1 MSEGLVE
8 AIGLAV
14 EYDGRRVVDGA
25 SLLAEQGQVVAVVGP
40 NGAGKTTLL
49 RALAGL
55 VAASGELRIAGEDP
69 RRASAQANARHRAY
83 CAQKPVC
90 AWDYRVSD
98 LGEIVGAPAPYAER
112 LARLS
117 LADLTDRRL
126 TQLSGGEQ
134 KAVILA
140 MTFAALAD
148 PFGAALL
155 LDEPAA
161 SLDVARQALVA
172 AEIRRFVQA
181 GGTAIVATHDLS
193 FARSCDVV
201 VVLAEGRLT
210 AAGCPSTALTPAV
223 IAATWGAA
231 ARAEAW

>member
-14 EYDGRRVVDGA
+14 ELGGRRVIDGV
-25 SLLAEQGQVVAVVGP
+25 SLRAGSGQVVAVVGP

-69 RRASAQANARHRAY
+69 RPASAQANARRRAY

-90 AWDYRVSD
+90 AWDYRVRD
-98 LGEIVGAPAPYAER
+98 LGEIIGAPDAYAGC

-134 KAVILA
+134 KAALLA
-140 MTFAALAD
+140 MTFASLAE
-148 PFGAALL
+148 PFGAVLL

-161 SLDVARQALVA
+161 SLDLARQAMVA
-172 AEIRRFVQA
+172 AALRRFAQA
-181 GGTAIVATHDLS
+181 GGTVIVATHDLA
-193 FARSCDVV
+193 FVRTCEA
-201 VVLAEGRLT
+201 VLVLEEGRAIGRGAP
-210 AAGCPSTALTPAV
+210 AATLTPAI
-223 IAATWGAA
+223 IAATWGAS
-231 ARAEAW
+231 ARAEA

>member
-1 MSEGLVE
+1 MNEGLVE

-14 EYDGRRVVDGA
+14 ELGGRRVVDGV
-25 SLLAEQGQVVAVVGP
+25 SLRADSGQVVAVVGP

-55 VAASGELRIAGEDP
+55 VTSSGELRVAGEDP
-69 RRASAQANARHRAY
+69 RSASAQANARHRAY
-83 CAQKPVC
+83 CAQKPTC
-90 AWDYRVSD
+90 AWDYRVRD
-98 LGEIVGAPAPYAER
+98 LGEIVSAPDAYAGH
-112 LARLS
+112 LGRLS

-134 KAVILA
+134 KAALLA
-140 MTFAALAD
+140 MTFAALTE
-148 PFGAALL
+148 PYGAALL

-161 SLDVARQALVA
+161 SLDIARQTLVA

-193 FARSCDVV
+193 FARSCDIV

-210 AAGCPSTALTPAV
+210 AAGDPSTTLTPDV

-231 ARAEAW
+231 ARAEA

>member
-8 AIGLAV
+8 ALGLAV
-14 EYDGRRVVDGA
+14 EYDGRRVIDGV
-25 SLLAEQGQVVAVVGP
+25 SLRAEPGQVVAVVGP

-55 VAASGELRIAGEDP
+55 VAASGELRIAGADP
-69 RRASAQANARHRAY
+69 RAASARTNARRSAY

-90 AWDYRVSD
+90 AWDYRVRD
-98 LGEIVGAPAPYAER
+98 LGEIVGAPDAYAEC
-112 LARLS
+112 LTRLS

-134 KAVILA
+134 KAAFLA
-140 MTFAALAD
+140 MTFASLAE

-193 FARSCDVV
+193 FARSCDLV

-210 AAGCPSTALTPAV
+210 AAGDPSTALTPDV
-223 IAATWGAA
+223 IAATWGASA
-231 ARAEAW
+231 QAEA

>member
-8 AIGLAV
+8 ALGLAV
-14 EYDGRRVVDGA
+14 EYDGRRVIDGV
-25 SLLAEQGQVVAVVGP
+25 SLRAEPGQVVAVVGP

-55 VAASGELRIAGEDP
+55 VAASGELRIAGADP
-69 RRASAQANARHRAY
+69 RAASARTYARRRAY

-90 AWDYRVSD
+90 AWDYRVRD
-98 LGEIVGAPAPYAER
+98 LGEIVGAPDAYAEC
-112 LARLS
+112 LTRLS

-134 KAVILA
+134 KAAFLT
-140 MTFAALAD
+140 MTFASLAE

-181 GGTAIVATHDLS
+181 GGAAIVATHDLS
-193 FARSCDVV
+193 FARSCDLV

-210 AAGCPSTALTPAV
+210 AAGDPSTALTPDV
-223 IAATWGAA
+223 IAATWGASA
-231 ARAEAW
+231 QAEA

>member
-8 AIGLAV
+8 ALGLAV
-14 EYDGRRVVDGA
+14 ELGGRRVVDGV
-25 SLLAEQGQVVAVVGP
+25 SLRAEAGQVVAVVGP

-55 VAASGELRIAGEDP
+55 VASSGELRIAGEDP
-69 RRASAQANARHRAY
+69 RSASAQANARHRAY
-83 CAQKPVC
+83 CAQKPDC

-98 LGEIVGAPAPYAER
+98 LGDIVGAADPYADC
-112 LARLS
+112 LNRLS
-117 LADLTDRRL
+117 LAGLTERRL

-134 KAVILA
+134 KAAFLA
-140 MTFAALAD
+140 MTFAALAE
-148 PFGAALL
+148 PYGAALL

-193 FARSCDVV
+193 FARSCDTV

-210 AAGCPSTALTPAV
+210 AAGDPSAALTPDV
-223 IAATWGAA
+223 IAATWGASA
-231 ARAEAW
+231 QAEA

>member
-8 AIGLAV
+8 ALGLAV
-14 EYDGRRVVDGA
+14 EYDGRRVIDGV
-25 SLLAEQGQVVAVVGP
+25 SLRAEPGQVVAVVGP

-55 VAASGELRIAGEDP
+55 VAASGELRIAGADP
-69 RRASAQANARHRAY
+69 RAASARTNARRRAY

-90 AWDYRVSD
+90 AWDYRVRD
-98 LGEIVGAPAPYAER
+98 LGEIVGAPDAYAEC
-112 LARLS
+112 LTRLS

-134 KAVILA
+134 KAAFLA
-140 MTFAALAD
+140 MTFVALAE

-193 FARSCDVV
+193 FARNCDLV

-210 AAGCPSTALTPAV
+210 AAGDPSTALTPDV
-223 IAATWGAA
+223 IAATWGASA
-231 ARAEAW
+231 QAES

>member
-1 MSEGLVE
+1 MSEALVE

-14 EYDGRRVVDGA
+14 ELGGRRVIDGV
-25 SLLAEQGQVVAVVGP
+25 SLRAESGQVVAVVGP

-55 VAASGELRIAGEDP
+55 VAANGELRIAGADP
-69 RRASAQANARHRAY
+69 RPASAQANARRRAY

-90 AWDYRVSD
+90 AWDYLVRD
-98 LGEIVGAPAPYAER
+98 LGEIVGAPDAYAEC

-117 LADLTDRRL
+117 LADLKDRRL

-134 KAVILA
+134 KAALLA
-140 MTFAALAD
+140 MTFASLAE
-148 PFGAALL
+148 PFGAVLL

-172 AEIRRFVQA
+172 AEIRRFAQ
-181 GGTAIVATHDLS
+181 GGGAAIVATHDLP

-210 AAGCPSTALTPAV
+210 AAGEPSAALTPDV
-223 IAATWGAA
+223 IAATWGAPA
-231 ARAEAW
+231 QAEA